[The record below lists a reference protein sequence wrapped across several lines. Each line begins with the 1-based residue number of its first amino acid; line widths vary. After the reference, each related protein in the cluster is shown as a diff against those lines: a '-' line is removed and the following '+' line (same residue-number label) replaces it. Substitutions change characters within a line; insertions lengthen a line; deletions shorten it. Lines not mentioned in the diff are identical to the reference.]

1 MLSASDL
8 SRVRAASDK
17 PTPPPPLVA
26 AGVSP
31 CSSVTTTKKQ
41 SPPRNNLFAL
51 STSAQ
56 LPLPVASDSVF
67 SSNLLHLEPVLAAQK
82 AAVQSRATI
91 FLLSAHTHSPIAP
104 TASPARPPS
113 LPKRLIPPDRCN
125 APDLPSYSPG
135 NALAASTNPIVSAG
149 PPLQLLR
156 IYHRA
161 FFWPL

>member
-56 LPLPVASDSVF
+56 LPLPVASDSVP
-67 SSNLLHLEPVLAAQK
+67 SSNLLRLEPVLAAQK
-82 AAVQSRATI
+82 QLCNPERPSY
-91 FLLSAHTHSPIAP
+91 LSAHTHYPIAP
-104 TASPARPPS
+104 TASPARPSS

>member
-56 LPLPVASDSVF
+56 LPLPVASDSVP
-67 SSNLLHLEPVLAAQK
+67 SSNLLRLEPVLAAQK
-82 AAVQSRATI
+82 QLCNPERPSY
-91 FLLSAHTHSPIAP
+91 LSAHTHYPIAP
-104 TASPARPPS
+104 TASPARPSS

-125 APDLPSYSPG
+125 RPG
-135 NALAASTNPIVSAG
+135 SAILLTRKRPCSKYPFVSAE
-149 PPLQLLR
+149 PPLQLFR

-161 FFWPL
+161 FLWPF